1 MSASPADRIRA
12 ANDALLVR
20 GDLESVGEFFDPNY
34 EVHLT
39 DEDLRGGHTLVR
51 RAVGSL
57 RESFTNLTVR
67 VDVLL
72 ANGERVAWQ
81 RLLEGEHT
89 VNYAGFPAT
98 GRPIAWRDMVVS
110 RLRNDLIVEEWIVSD
125 LAERLLRARK
135 R

>member
-12 ANDALLVR
+12 ANEALLVR
-20 GDLESVGEFFDPNY
+20 GQLDSVDEFFDPNY
-34 EVHLT
+34 SVHLT
-39 DEDLRGGHTLVR
+39 GEDLCGGHTLVR

-57 RESFTNLTVR
+57 RQSFTNLTVR

-72 ANGERVAWQ
+72 ADGERVAWQ
-81 RLLEGEHT
+81 RLIEGKHT
-89 VNYAGFPAT
+89 GSYAGFPAT

-110 RLRNDLIVEEWIVSD
+110 QFSNDLIVEEWVVSD